1 MAQIKLKTGNNKYEY
16 IEDRRLHISK
26 SQPANS
32 ELNDLWLD
40 TDETGVAFQ
49 PELPKFSGL
58 VKQTLGNNGV
68 STFSAAVANEDFQ
81 PPLNQVS
88 GILKSNNDRQISQ
101 AIPNT
106 DYMEPP
112 ATINQNGASLSI
124 ILSHNKFYNLTISAN
139 GLLTLN
145 R

>member
-1 MAQIKLKTGNNKYEY
+1 MYFFNTLLLNYRSVFFFEEFKMAQIKLKTGNNKYEY

-58 VKQTLGNNGV
+58 VKQALDNNGV
-68 STFSAAVANEDFQ
+68 STFSAAIANRDF
-81 PPLNQVS
+81 
-88 GILKSNNDRQISQ
+88 
-101 AIPNT
+101 
-106 DYMEPP
+106 
-112 ATINQNGASLSI
+112 
-124 ILSHNKFYNLTISAN
+124 
-139 GLLTLN
+139 
-145 R
+145 